1 MDKDK
6 KHLDFKEIGHRIRLE
21 REMLNLSR
29 ERLAEIIELS
39 PFYIGQIERG
49 ERKMS
54 LDTLVKFSN
63 TFNVSVDYLL
73 FASNL
78 HNEDL
83 ELKNFYTVLE
93 AAHNDYN
100 SEFNEDLK
108 ELLIILS
115 RLNHKEIVL
124 IKEIIILLFP
134 YIKQ

>member
-1 MDKDK
+1 MEKSK
-6 KHLDFKEIGHRIRLE
+6 NQLDLKGIGQKIRLE

-29 ERLAEIIELS
+29 ENLAEIVELS

-54 LDTLVKFSN
+54 LDTLAKLVD

-73 FASNL
+73 FGSNL

-83 ELKNFYTVLE
+83 DLKNFYPILE
-93 AAHNDYN
+93 IVDNNYN
-100 SEFNEDLK
+100 KNLK

-115 RLNHKEIVL
+115 RLNHREIAL
-124 IKEIIILLFP
+124 IKDIVVLLFP
-134 YIKQ
+134 YIK

>member
-1 MDKDK
+1 MEKSK
-6 KHLDFKEIGHRIRLE
+6 NQLDLKGIGQKIRLE

-29 ERLAEIIELS
+29 ENLAEIVELS

-54 LDTLVKFSN
+54 LDTLAKLVD

-73 FASNL
+73 FGSNL

-83 ELKNFYTVLE
+83 DLKNFYPILE
-93 AAHNDYN
+93 IVDNNYN
-100 SEFNEDLK
+100 KILK

-115 RLNHKEIVL
+115 RLNHREIAL
-124 IKEIIILLFP
+124 IKDIVVLLFP
-134 YIKQ
+134 YIK